1 MVSARWSRRHFT
13 IAALTSTRCYLG
25 TFPDWV
31 HWMQDVSSWLV
42 TSGASFDD
50 ESKDLSRY
58 EYTYAPSKH
67 RARATMLQLGW
78 ISTQFVVYL
87 ALSAFW
93 GCSTWALYQ
102 SLYELR
108 ARQATESALMQV
120 VKVYETLT
128 EDTSVRLWCGGDSLL
143 NREAFFSLY
152 LVVGFYIL
160 ILKRLGID

>member
-1 MVSARWSRRHFT
+1 MV
-13 IAALTSTRCYLG
+13 LSTFHYYRCANEFFRYCLG
-25 TFPDWV
+25 LAPDWV
-31 HWMQDVSSWLV
+31 HWMQDVSSWFV

-50 ESKDLSRY
+50 ESKDVIRH
-58 EYTYAPSKH
+58 EYTPSKR

-128 EDTSVRLWCGGDSLL
+128 EDTSVRLWCGGNSLL